1 MPVRRFRC
9 HALLRRLGGCPR
21 GSTAVEFGLTAP
33 LLVLLAFGAYDYGSA
48 YVESVRLNGAARAG
62 AQQALYNAQD
72 WQNTDQM
79 EQVALEEYAGQ
90 ALTPEE
96 LAAMPVAASA
106 EAFCACTGGV
116 ALACTDTCPG
126 GAAPGQFVSVQL
138 SNATPLTLPY
148 PWADGDT
155 VQVDGQAVVRVR

>member
-1 MPVRRFRC
+1 MIRC
-9 HALLRRLGGCPR
+9 SSLLNVTRRLGACRQGN
-21 GSTAVEFGLTAP
+21 TAVEFGLTVP

-48 YVESVRLNGAARAG
+48 YVEAVRLNGAARAG

-72 WQNTDQM
+72 WENTDQM
-79 EQVALEEYAGQ
+79 EQIALEEYVGNV
-90 ALTPEE
+90 LTPEE
-96 LAAMPVAASA
+96 IALMSVSATA

-116 ALACTDTCPG
+116 TLACTATCPG
-126 GAAPGQFVSVQL
+126 GGSPGQFVSVTL
-138 SNATPLTLPY
+138 NNATPLTLPY